1 LTVTASCLVIQQA
14 ESHKRSMSP
23 QPSLYATIG
32 VVCIVL
38 TAFSPFSARAAEAE
52 TGWVPGPLS
61 KARLVAAGGLDG
73 EGVYR
78 LALEIALKGDA
89 QTYWRSPGDAGVP
102 PKLSVEGSRNLKS
115 ADLSYPAPT
124 RMEEAGL
131 QVFGYR
137 GALLLPLDVVPADR
151 ARPVHLAVTF
161 SYAACEK
168 ICIPAE
174 ARAELD
180 LTPDAP
186 PSAQTER
193 IAAARAGLPE
203 RTANGGAV
211 TLDVTA
217 AKGAEP
223 ASWRVRIAKPAGPW
237 RDLFAE
243 APDGWFFETR
253 PQADGFDLVAVEKP
267 KAPQY
272 PVDVTLTLARAER
285 AFETKLA
292 LPAP

>member
-1 LTVTASCLVIQQA
+1 
-14 ESHKRSMSP
+14 MSP
-23 QPSLYATIG
+23 HTRPPVTIG
-32 VVCIVL
+32 VVCLVL
-38 TAFSPFSARAAEAE
+38 TVLSPVSARAAEAE
-52 TGWVPGPLS
+52 TGWVAGPLS
-61 KARLVAAGGLDG
+61 QARLVAAGGLDG

-89 QTYWRSPGDAGVP
+89 HTYWRSPGDAGVP
-102 PKLSVEGSRNLKS
+102 PKLSIEGSRNLKS

-180 LTPDAP
+180 LTPNAP
-186 PSAQTER
+186 PSAQTAR
-193 IAAARAGLPE
+193 IAAARVGLP
-203 RTANGGAV
+203 TLTTNGGAV
-211 TLDVTA
+211 TLAASA

-223 ASWRVRIAKPAGPW
+223 ASWHVRIAKPEGPW

-272 PVDVTLTLARAER
+272 PVVVTLTLAGTER

>member
-1 LTVTASCLVIQQA
+1 
-14 ESHKRSMSP
+14 MSP
-23 QPSLYATIG
+23 RSPVQVTIG
-32 VVCIVL
+32 VVCVVL
-38 TAFSPFSARAAEAE
+38 TAFLPFSACAAETE
-52 TGWVPGPLS
+52 TGWARGALS
-61 KARLVAAGGLDG
+61 QARLVAAGGLDG

-78 LALEIALKGDA
+78 LALEIALTGDA
-89 QTYWRSPGDAGVP
+89 HTYWRSPGDAGVP
-102 PKLSVEGSRNLKS
+102 PKLSAEGSRNVKS

-124 RMEEAGL
+124 RMDEAGL

-137 GALLLPLDVVPADR
+137 GALLIPLDVVPADR
-151 ARPVHLAVTF
+151 DRPVHLAVTF

-180 LTPDAP
+180 LTPNAP

-193 IAAARAGLPE
+193 IAAARAGLPVQ
-203 RTANGGAV
+203 TTNGGAV
-211 TLDVTA
+211 TFEVVA
-217 AKGAEP
+217 AKGAET
-223 ASWRVRIAKPAGPW
+223 ASWRVRIVKPQGPW

-267 KAPQY
+267 KATQY
-272 PVDVTLTLARAER
+272 PVDVTLTLAGAGR